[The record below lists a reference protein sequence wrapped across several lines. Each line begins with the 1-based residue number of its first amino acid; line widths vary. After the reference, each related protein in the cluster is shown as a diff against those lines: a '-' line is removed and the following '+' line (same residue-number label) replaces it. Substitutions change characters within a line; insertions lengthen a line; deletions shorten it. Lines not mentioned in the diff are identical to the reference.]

1 MQQVEMISLEDLI
14 PENHNYRK
22 FVKLWSFDYVEK
34 QLKKLEKDNPFKG
47 YGLLRLFKCLLRQL
61 LHVNDQLLFDS

>member
-22 FVKLWSFDYVEK
+22 FVKLWSYDYVERH
-34 QLKKLEKDNPFKG
+34 LKKN
-47 YGLLRLFKCLLRQL
+47 
-61 LHVNDQLLFDS
+61 